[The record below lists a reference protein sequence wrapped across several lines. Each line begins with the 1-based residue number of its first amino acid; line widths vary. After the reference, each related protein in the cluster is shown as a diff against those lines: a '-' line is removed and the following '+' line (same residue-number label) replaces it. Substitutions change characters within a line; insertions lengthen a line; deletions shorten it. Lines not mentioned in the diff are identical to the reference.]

1 MDFSSTEVVIPIP
14 MKVIILTWRTNGVY
28 EDGGRMVVGFI
39 RYANF
44 PQSLI
49 LSRDYFLA
57 RGWRTKFQVWV
68 CPGNKSRD
76 DLLFLVCLL
85 GV

>member
-1 MDFSSTEVVIPIP
+1 MEFTRIVRFV
-14 MKVIILTWRTNGVY
+14 
-28 EDGGRMVVGFI
+28 
-39 RYANF
+39 RYMNL

-49 LSRDYFLA
+49 LLRDYFLA
-57 RGWRTKFQVWV
+57 RGWQTKFQVWV

-76 DLLFLVCLL
+76 DYSFLVCLL